1 MTIRHQKL
9 AKTILNSTSKKE
21 ARIKA
26 GYKESYAMSGQID
39 KTIGFQ
45 KESKPLLE
53 RYQKELQAIM
63 DAMELKDKNSEEYRI
78 LVNAAD
84 TIQKQVQLLSG
95 GATERKETIFDD
107 EQIKIIAG
115 RVLDGDKQSKRT
127 PD

>member
-1 MTIRHQKL
+1 MPTLRHQKL

-26 GYKESYAMSGQID
+26 GYKESYALSGQVD
-39 KTIGFQ
+39 KTKGLQEAERPI
-45 KESKPLLE
+45 LE

-95 GATERKETIFDD
+95 GATERNMLSIEISGVIADKR
-107 EQIKIIAG
+107 KINNSST
-115 RVLDGDKQSKRT
+115 K
-127 PD
+127 